1 MLEEA
6 RKIWFAFGIALI
18 AGFARAA
25 TDKDKRKLWPF
36 VQGLFLAGFVGAM
49 TAMAME
55 QTSFSE
61 PFKGFVIGLAS
72 FAGEDLLMGLLK
84 LSKQFGVHP
93 LESVKRWVQLLL
105 RR

>member
-1 MLEEA
+1 MLEDL
-6 RKIWFAFGIALI
+6 RKVWFALSIALI
-18 AGFARAA
+18 AGIARAV
-25 TDKDKRKLWPF
+25 TDKEKRKLWPF

-49 TAMAME
+49 TAFALE
-55 QTSFSE
+55 QTAFSE
-61 PFKGFVIGLAS
+61 PFKGFIIGLAS

-93 LESVKRWVQLLL
+93 LETVKKWFHLLL